1 MKLLLKTL
9 FPITL
14 MLLGG
19 AAQAAGWQID
29 NAQSQLNFISIKK
42 ENVAEVHRFG
52 DLSGEVDENGK
63 FELVIA
69 LESVNT
75 GIQIRDSRMR
85 SFLFNVAEFPEA
97 KLTANLSPAFINNLT
112 VGQSE
117 LTMVKTE
124 LSLHDQKHPLNIDVL
139 VTKVSETSLL
149 VVSAKPVLLNVADYD
164 LVQGVEKLR
173 DLAGLPSISHAVPV
187 SFYLSLDAK

>member
-1 MKLLLKTL
+1 MKLLLKAL

-29 NAQSQLNFISIKK
+29 NTQSQLNFISIKK

-52 DLSGEVDENGK
+52 KLSGEMDENGQ
-63 FELVIA
+63 FELAIA

-173 DLAGLPSISHAVPV
+173 DLAGLPSISHVVPV

>member
-1 MKLLLKTL
+1 MKQLLKTV
-9 FPITL
+9 FPTTL
-14 MLLGG
+14 LLLSM
-19 AAQAAGWQID
+19 AAHAAGWQID

-52 DLSGEVDENGK
+52 DLSGKMDDNGQ
-63 FELVIA
+63 FELAIA

-85 SFLFNVAEFPEA
+85 SFLFNVAEFPKA
-97 KLTANLSPAFINNLT
+97 RLTANLSPSFIDNLT

-117 LTMVKTE
+117 LTMVKAE
-124 LSLHDQKHPLNIDVL
+124 LSLHDQKQTLNIDVL
-139 VTKVSETSLL
+139 VTKVSESSLL
-149 VVSAKPVLLNVADYD
+149 VVSASPVVLNAADFD

-187 SFYLSLDAK
+187 SFYLTLNAN